1 MSAEERDSTDWI
13 TDLGVVLGTAAALFT
28 ARIVCEQTLLAW
40 TGGVQMTGIPVPQL
54 ALDWIGLVCVLLGL
68 PWTIVVVT
76 RSMRGGSRISVTNRR
91 LIVLLIVCCGLWLVT
106 AEQWKLL
113 VLRVHGPQH
122 APRSWVV
129 GAAAAGDIRLLEH
142 LLTAGADPDVQAP
155 NGQSALGAAA
165 AAGQTA
171 TARLLIAR
179 GAHLEGRSRLT
190 LDTPLTE
197 AAQMNQVDMVRLL
210 LDRGADVNA
219 RDAMG
224 RSALDWARENSNAD
238 IVQLIQSRVSR

>member
-1 MSAEERDSTDWI
+1 M
-13 TDLGVVLGTAAALFT
+13 
-28 ARIVCEQTLLAW
+28 
-40 TGGVQMTGIPVPQL
+40 
-54 ALDWIGLVCVLLGL
+54 
-68 PWTIVVVT
+68 
-76 RSMRGGSRISVTNRR
+76 
-91 LIVLLIVCCGLWLVT
+91 
-106 AEQWKLL
+106 
-113 VLRVHGPQH
+113 
-122 APRSWVV
+122 
-129 GAAAAGDIRLLEH
+129 
-142 LLTAGADPDVQAP
+142 
-155 NGQSALGAAA
+155 
-165 AAGQTA
+165 
-171 TARLLIAR
+171 IAR